1 MYRIDT
7 SRTDLVEEFRANPS
21 GPHSPE
27 LTLLVNRLRLEP
39 IEERIIL
46 VCTRRGRE
54 WTLARMPA
62 VRGARLELFE
72 DRVFHDYEVAVWE
85 VFRMRYEAVTGQ
97 ELG

>member
-21 GPHSPE
+21 GPYSLE
-27 LTLLVNRLRLEP
+27 LTLLVNRLRLSP
-39 IEERIIL
+39 LWERTIL

-54 WTLARMPA
+54 WVLAKMPG

-72 DRVFHDYEVAVWE
+72 DRVFHDYEAAVWE
-85 VFRMRYEAVTGQ
+85 VFRTRWQAVTGQ
-97 ELG
+97 DLD